1 MINVKNGHH
10 WRADSWREV
19 RWSSRSGL
27 LERLKMSQILSL
39 IVLFAGVFLVVDAL
53 SHSLLTTPSPK
64 LRNLDHH
71 RDNTKQYRVQYDF
84 KHHYINA
91 TRPEGVKDNSL
102 DLICHENNLIDHY
115 SNIVSS
121 NPIYSSISNRRVNK
135 YSQ

>member
-1 MINVKNGHH
+1 
-10 WRADSWREV
+10 
-19 RWSSRSGL
+19 
-27 LERLKMSQILSL
+27 MSQILSL

-64 LRNLDHH
+64 LKSLYNH
-71 RDNTKQYRVQYDF
+71 RYDTKQYRVQYDF

-91 TRPEGVKDNSL
+91 TRPEGVKDKSL

-121 NPIYSSISNRRVNK
+121 NPIYSSISNRVKKSKNLNTEASVKIAEIFTHSEESTTADAHR
-135 YSQ
+135 Q

>member
-1 MINVKNGHH
+1 
-10 WRADSWREV
+10 
-19 RWSSRSGL
+19 
-27 LERLKMSQILSL
+27 MSQILSL

-64 LRNLDHH
+64 LRLDILDTH
-71 RDNTKQYRVQYDF
+71 RKNTKEYRVQYDF

-91 TRPEGVKDNSL
+91 TRPEGVKDKSL

-121 NPIYSSISNRRVNK
+121 NPIYSSISNRVKKSKNLNTEASVKIAEIVTHSEESTTADAHR
-135 YSQ
+135 Q